1 MSASREITELV
12 GQMGKDAF
20 KEALI
25 SELKFLA
32 ETQPD
37 FCYVTAEQLSSTR
50 QRPRCS
56 YNSGPAKRTL
66 SNAAGWEA
74 FPDNTEEQN
83 KGCIFGQAIRKL
95 GFELG
100 DDTSNISSLLIQSCG
115 TIFADACWEIQGRQD
130 SGEKWGSLNIDSLNG
145 L

>member
-1 MSASREITELV
+1 MSASRAIADLV
-12 GQMGKDAF
+12 EQMGEDAF

-37 FCYVTAEQLSSTR
+37 FCYVTAEQLSSTPCR
-50 QRPRCS
+50 ARCS

-95 GFELG
+95 GVEIG

-115 TIFADACWEIQGRQD
+115 MKFADACWNIQGEQD
-130 SGEKWGSLNIDSLNG
+130 SGAKWGSLNIDSLKG